1 MEAGQGP
8 STTGAGKPSLLRET
22 AAGAGTGTGTG
33 TGSGRLGSAETGKHE
48 RPSGL
53 SPAPSHK
60 PSELT
65 AERGR
70 EQGSGAAGAKVG
82 EAGEDAAAGKG
93 KGEVMR
99 GIGEGGCGEKHKP
112 GRGSAVGRGGS
123 RKLGRPASNR
133 AGGAKSF
140 SKMEDS

>member
-8 STTGAGKPSLLRET
+8 STTGAGKP
-22 AAGAGTGTGTG
+22 TGTGT
-33 TGSGRLGSAETGKHE
+33 GRLGSAEAGKHE
-48 RPSGL
+48 RLSGL
-53 SPAPSHK
+53 SPALSHK

-65 AERGR
+65 ADRAR
-70 EQGSGAAGAKVG
+70 EQFGSDREWSGVKVG
-82 EAGEDAAAGKG
+82 EAGDDAAAGKG

-99 GIGEGGCGEKHKP
+99 GIGEVGCGEKDKT
-112 GRGSAVGRGGS
+112 GRGSAVGSGGS
-123 RKLGRPASNR
+123 RKLGRPGLNC